1 MMMMMGAFDKSPDDN
16 QPPRR
21 GRGMQPHCWARG
33 ESGVSW
39 GAGEGITFGRSPKD
53 NQPWLGES
61 AAAPREGESAT
72 TLGWGVSRG
81 ARRGSVS
88 SLSM

>member
-1 MMMMMGAFDKSPDDN
+1 MMMTMGAFEKSPDDN

-21 GRGMQPHCWARG
+21 WRGMQPHCWARG
-33 ESGVSW
+33 GSGVSW
-39 GAGEGITFGRSPKD
+39 GTGGGITLRSPND

-61 AAAPREGESAT
+61 AAAPGEGESAT

-81 ARRGSVS
+81 ARRGSAS